1 VPLTVDDLS
10 QHLNR
15 AAPPA
20 QGTQDRVEMQRALDA
35 AVQEVTRATGMPG
48 DAPVTVAVSADR
60 GDRTLLLPYVR
71 LTSVG
76 AVTDPAGYAAVP
88 AAVDLRAGI
97 VDLGAAGTGG
107 TWTVTVTGRP
117 WPAALVVAALDWATH
132 LYDTQRTVI
141 NPVSDDDTPA
151 PSFALPNRV
160 EELLRPYRL
169 PGIA

>member
-1 VPLTVDDLS
+1 VPLTVDDLAH
-10 QHLNR
+10 HLNR
-15 AAPPA
+15 DTPPA
-20 QGTQDRVEMQRALDA
+20 PGTQDRVEMQRALDA

-97 VDLGAAGTGG
+97 VDLGAATTGG

-117 WPAALVVAALDWATH
+117 WPAALETAALDWATH
-132 LYDTQRTVI
+132 LYDTQRTVAR
-141 NPVSDDDTPA
+141 DDDDDP
-151 PSFALPNRV
+151 PPGFALPNRV